1 MYLGLAVAP
10 ANWYNTEG
18 DIISYERICL
28 GSMHKR
34 LLGISA
40 GQGEGW
46 WYLAGFII
54 FVLCYPF

>member
-10 ANWYNTEG
+10 ATWYNTG
-18 DIISYERICL
+18 KIISYERICL

-40 GQGEGW
+40 GQGEGQ
-46 WYLAGFII
+46 
-54 FVLCYPF
+54 